1 MKRSS
6 VTENGYVEEK
16 MTAGVRHAKIACVI
30 ALVVLVALVID
41 CTFTGR
47 SNAAAEGMGYIFV
60 VLLARWLFDGLESII
75 GLLCSLNTAPSTG
88 TKFPDAAF
96 PQRPAPT
103 SAPQQPMP
111 HDDPANWPKQEPVN
125 TGIDVQAALR
135 AAKELSRN

>member
-96 PQRPAPT
+96 PQRPVPT
-103 SAPQQPMP
+103 SAPQQPMT

-135 AAKELSRN
+135 AAKELNRN

>member
-16 MTAGVRHAKIACVI
+16 MTAGVRHAKTLCMIGIVMSIVCGVVDVI
-30 ALVVLVALVID
+30 FDKMNHVDSWIGCLVAALLV
-41 CTFTGR
+41 
-47 SNAAAEGMGYIFV
+47 
-60 VLLARWLFDGLESII
+60 RWLFDGLESII

-103 SAPQQPMP
+103 SAPQQPMT
-111 HDDPANWPKQEPVN
+111 HDDPANWPKQKPVE

-135 AAKELSRN
+135 AAKELNRN

>member
-60 VLLARWLFDGLESII
+60 VLLARWLFDGLQSII
-75 GLLCSLNTAPSTG
+75 GLLCSLDTAPSTG

-103 SAPQQPMP
+103 SAPQQPMT
-111 HDDPANWPKQEPVN
+111 HDDPANWPKQEPVE

-135 AAKELSRN
+135 AAKEISRN

>member
-103 SAPQQPMP
+103 SAPQQPMN

-125 TGIDVQAALR
+125 TGIDVAAALR
-135 AAKELSRN
+135 AAKEINRN

>member
-16 MTAGVRHAKIACVI
+16 MTAGVRHAKTLC
-30 ALVVLVALVID
+30 VVLMVADLFSGFLAV
-41 CTFTGR
+41 
-47 SNAAAEGMGYIFV
+47 AEMQMDRLWSVAG
-60 VLLARWLFDGLESII
+60 VLISLMLIRWLFDGLQSII
-75 GLLCSLNTAPSTG
+75 GLLCSLDTAPSTG

-103 SAPQQPMP
+103 SAPQQPMT
-111 HDDPANWPKQEPVN
+111 HDDPANWPKQEPVE

>member
-16 MTAGVRHAKIACVI
+16 MTAGVRHAKTLC
-30 ALVVLVALVID
+30 VVLA
-41 CTFTGR
+41 
-47 SNAAAEGMGYIFV
+47 V
-60 VLLARWLFDGLESII
+60 VDLLAGFLDVVQMQFDRLWSVAGVLVSLMLIRWLFDGLESII

-103 SAPQQPMP
+103 SALQQPLT

-125 TGIDVQAALR
+125 TGIDVAAALR
-135 AAKELSRN
+135 AAKELNRN

>member
-16 MTAGVRHAKIACVI
+16 MTAGVRHAKTFC
-30 ALVVLVALVID
+30 VVLMIVDLLAIFPALTEKTADHFFILVGVLVIL
-41 CTFTGR
+41 
-47 SNAAAEGMGYIFV
+47 MLV
-60 VLLARWLFDGLESII
+60 RWLFDGLESII

-103 SAPQQPMP
+103 SAPQQPMT

-125 TGIDVQAALR
+125 TGIDVEAALR
-135 AAKELSRN
+135 AAKEINRN

>member
-1 MKRSS
+1 MKRSGI
-6 VTENGYVEEK
+6 TESAYVEEK
-16 MTAGVRHAKIACVI
+16 MTADVRHAKTLCMVGIVMSIVCG
-30 ALVVLVALVID
+30 VVDVVFDKMNHVDSWVGLLVAALLV
-41 CTFTGR
+41 
-47 SNAAAEGMGYIFV
+47 
-60 VLLARWLFDGLESII
+60 RWFFGGLESII

-125 TGIDVQAALR
+125 TGIDVAAALR
-135 AAKELSRN
+135 AAKELNRN